1 MASTPDGEKHHAAPD
16 VMNLVELACAVVND
30 GVMAKRTGDVL
41 VEFLCYQIVHF
52 ERHELT
58 RQRIS
63 EMQQT
68 TSTFLQI
75 QEFMRRNS
83 KKLNDCREKL
93 NLSA

>member
-1 MASTPDGEKHHAAPD
+1 
-16 VMNLVELACAVVND
+16 MNLVELACAVVND

-41 VEFLCYQIVHF
+41 VESLCYQIVHF